1 MLMTSIKITVVLSVL
16 IIIPARAGELTG
28 GFGLYTGKSFF
39 DFDNLN
45 SDLAG
50 FDYEDAPEQL
60 LTLGFDTYLMTG
72 NRIIYGI
79 EYGHYSGSSNGG
91 GGGVAISG
99 MRFAL
104 YFGYVAYEKQGWRI
118 MPEAGIGATNF
129 DLTVSD
135 IPGDISFGQVMIAP
149 SRSVQL
155 EQNSYF
161 SKINLAVDLD
171 LADINKNS
179 NLTLGIRSGYLFAT
193 GSDRWEGALVSV
205 EKGPRVSL
213 GGPYLNLVLYVSGV
227 LRP

>member
-1 MLMTSIKITVVLSVL
+1 MTSLRIASVL
-16 IIIPARAGELTG
+16 LILMILPARAVELAG

-45 SDLAG
+45 SDLARFG
-50 FDYEDAPEQL
+50 YEDAPEQL
-60 LTLGFDTYLMTG
+60 LTLGFDTYLMTE

-79 EYGHYSGSSNGG
+79 EYGHYSGSSNGT

-104 YFGYVAYEKQGWRI
+104 YFGYVAYEKRRWRI
-118 MPEAGIGATNF
+118 ISEAGIGATNF
-129 DLTVSD
+129 DLTITD
-135 IPGDISFGQVMIAP
+135 IPDEISFGQVMFAP

-161 SKINLAVDLD
+161 SKINIAIDMSLFDL
-171 LADINKNS
+171 NKS
-179 NLTLGIRSGYLFAT
+179 SKLTAGIRSGYLFAT
-193 GSDRWEGALVSV
+193 GSNRWEGAFVTV

>member
-1 MLMTSIKITVVLSVL
+1 MTLLRIASVL
-16 IIIPARAGELTG
+16 LILMIFPAQAVELAG
-28 GFGLYTGKSFF
+28 GFGLYIGNSFLEL
-39 DFDNLN
+39 DNLN
-45 SDLAG
+45 SDLARFG
-50 FDYEDAPEQL
+50 YEDAPEQL
-60 LTLGFDTYLMTG
+60 LTLGFDTYLMTE

-79 EYGHYSGSSNGG
+79 EYGHYSGSSNGT

-104 YFGYVAYEKQGWRI
+104 YFGYVAYEKRGWRI
-118 MPEAGIGATNF
+118 ISEAGIGATNF
-129 DLTVSD
+129 DLTITD
-135 IPGDISFGQVMIAP
+135 IPDEISFGQVMFAP

-171 LADINKNS
+171 LAEINKKS
-179 NLTLGIRSGYLFAT
+179 NLTLGFRSGYLFAT
-193 GSDRWEGALVSV
+193 GSNRWEGAFVTV